1 MKHLNP
7 FQVVSADGSTRFCL
21 GSGNHLTLHL
31 MANSSFG

>member
-21 GSGNHLTLHL
+21 GGGNHLPLHL